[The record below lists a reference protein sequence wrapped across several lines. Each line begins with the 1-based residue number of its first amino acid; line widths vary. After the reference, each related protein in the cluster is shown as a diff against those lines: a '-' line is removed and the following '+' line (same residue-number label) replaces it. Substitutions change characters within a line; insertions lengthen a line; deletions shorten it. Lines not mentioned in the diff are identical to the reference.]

1 MAIGTIIVISEDRQ
15 EEMSLLSCATGARA
29 EGLTVTNT
37 EEALQPPFLVDHPFT
52 FGLVRDG
59 EIAYTAKASYATWK
73 RLQYLVNRGWSLIG
87 NDLIILSGDLK
98 DRDQLEMVKNIW
110 GIAQSFYAQE
120 EVAGVA

>member
-1 MAIGTIIVISEDRQ
+1 MATGTIIVISEDRQ

-87 NDLIILSGDLK
+87 NDLVILSGELK
-98 DRDQLEMVKNIW
+98 EREQLERVKNIW
-110 GIAQSFYAQE
+110 GMAQSFYSQE
-120 EVAGVA
+120 DVAEMT

>member
-52 FGLVRDG
+52 FGLMRDG
-59 EIAYTAKASYATWK
+59 ELAYTAKASYESWK
-73 RLQYLVNRGWSLIG
+73 QLKYLVNRGWSIIG
-87 NDLIILSGDLK
+87 NDLVILSGELK
-98 DRDQLEMVKNIW
+98 DREQLERVKNIW
-110 GIAQSFYAQE
+110 QIAQSFYAQP
-120 EVAGVA
+120 EVAEVV